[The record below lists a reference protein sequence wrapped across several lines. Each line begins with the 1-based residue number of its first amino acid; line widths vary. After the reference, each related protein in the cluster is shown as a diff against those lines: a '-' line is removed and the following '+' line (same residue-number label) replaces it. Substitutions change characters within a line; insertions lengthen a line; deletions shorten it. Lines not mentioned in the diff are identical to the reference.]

1 MPNFERKNCRLCGSK
16 NMEMVLHL
24 APTPSGDAYVTAEK
38 LQEKQELYPL
48 DVMLCRD
55 CGHSQL
61 SVVVDPEIL
70 YKNYIYTTSISLG
83 LSEHFKEYAKSELE
97 KIKPAKGAFVLD
109 IGSNDGTLLVH
120 FKSYGL
126 RVLGVDPAPAVNA
139 IAKGR
144 GVETLTGYFTSQL
157 AEKIKKDK
165 GPASIITANNVFAN
179 IDDLSNIMKGIKNL
193 LDDDGVFILETSYL
207 LPVIQKLLIETVFHE
222 HISYFSVKP
231 LRLFFKNYDM
241 DLFDVEMVPTKG
253 GSIRCCV
260 QHAGGKRPMSDS
272 VEEIIFIEE
281 ENNIHKKE
289 GFEKLDS
296 RINSVKSELISM
308 LRELSRKGEKIAGYG
323 ASVGVT
329 TLIYFFD
336 VRQYIEYLIDDNPVR
351 HNRFSPGYHIPVLS
365 SDAIYE
371 KRPDYIVIFAWGY
384 ADTIIKKNRKFTDNG
399 GHFIIPL
406 PEVKT
411 TK

>member
-1 MPNFERKNCRLCGSK
+1 
-16 NMEMVLHL
+16 MEMALHL
-24 APTPSGDAYVTAEK
+24 PPTPSGDAYVTAEK
-38 LQEKQELYPL
+38 LQEKQKLYPL
-48 DVMLCRD
+48 DIMLCRD

-83 LSEHFKEYAKSELE
+83 LSDHFKEYAKSELK

-109 IGSNDGTLLVH
+109 IGSNDGTLLAH

-126 RVLGVDPAPAVNA
+126 KVLGVDPAPSIKT
-139 IAKGR
+139 IAEGR
-144 GVETLTGYFTSQL
+144 GVKTLTGYFNSRL

-179 IDDLSNIMKGIKNL
+179 IDDLSNIIKGIKNL
-193 LDDDGVFILETSYL
+193 LADDGVFILETSYL
-207 LPVIQKLLIETVFHE
+207 LPVIQKLLVETVFHE

-231 LRLFFKNYDM
+231 LKLFFKNHGM
-241 DLFDVEMVPTKG
+241 DLFDVETIPTKG

-260 QHAGGKRPMSDS
+260 QRSGGKRPMSCS
-272 VEEIIFIEE
+272 VEKIILVEE

-289 GFEKLDS
+289 GFEKLDNQ
-296 RINSVKSELISM
+296 INFVKNELIM
-308 LRELSRKGEKIAGYG
+308 TLNELNNKGKKIAGYG

-336 VRQYIEYLIDDNPVR
+336 VRQYVEYLIDDNPVK

-371 KRPDYIVIFAWGY
+371 KQPDYIVIFAWGY
-384 ADTIIKKNRKFTDNG
+384 ADMIIKKNRKFCDNG

-406 PEVKT
+406 PEVKIT
-411 TK
+411 R